1 MKLRPF
7 STWRQENKELLV
19 FLAIAFALPFLWFLV
34 PAIFSLTGNSL
45 HSLSSFSLFNVLCPA
60 AGAMVVSLVYRAEDP
75 LLPRTFFRRFLGLTA
90 IVGLWALC
98 GLFLPE
104 HFLSTVTPLL
114 YFAVSLATIVFYL
127 DEPSDLRAAY
137 GLTGRQ
143 WTLSG
148 VLLLLFLALLVVRA
162 VANNL
167 ITGTPQAAFT
177 AVSFSSLF
185 LLLPSFFLQF
195 SSFFGEEY
203 GWRTYLQPALQT
215 KSGPIRGVLL
225 FGVLWALWHLPSS
238 LSFDHDSL
246 TQIGPSFLLSCL
258 NCIAFGTFLAFIYLK
273 THNITTYGWL
283 FSYIFVT
290 TICHLCFLKPT
301 HGYKPQPPPSF
312 SWPSSSPF
320 CSLTFFAVPHP
331 PDQTK
336 PKGVPSQCMH
346 YCTKISA

>member
-114 YFAVSLATIVFYL
+114 YCAVSLATIVFYL

-177 AVSFSSLF
+177 AVSFSSVPSSALF
-185 LLLPSFFLQF
+185 LPPIFQFLWRRVRLADL
-195 SSFFGEEY
+195 SSAGIADEI
-203 GWRTYLQPALQT
+203 GANPRRL
-215 KSGPIRGVLL
+215 
-225 FGVLWALWHLPSS
+225 ALWGPVGPLAPS
-238 LSFDHDSL
+238 LQL
-246 TQIGPSFLLSCL
+246 VI
-258 NCIAFGTFLAFIYLK
+258 
-273 THNITTYGWL
+273 
-283 FSYIFVT
+283 
-290 TICHLCFLKPT
+290 
-301 HGYKPQPPPSF
+301 
-312 SWPSSSPF
+312 
-320 CSLTFFAVPHP
+320 
-331 PDQTK
+331 
-336 PKGVPSQCMH
+336 
-346 YCTKISA
+346 

>member
-167 ITGTPQAAFT
+167 ITGT
-177 AVSFSSLF
+177 S
-185 LLLPSFFLQF
+185 PSCLHSRF
-195 SSFFGEEY
+195 
-203 GWRTYLQPALQT
+203 
-215 KSGPIRGVLL
+215 
-225 FGVLWALWHLPSS
+225 
-238 LSFDHDSL
+238 
-246 TQIGPSFLLSCL
+246 FLLS
-258 NCIAFGTFLAFIYLK
+258 
-273 THNITTYGWL
+273 
-283 FSYIFVT
+283 V
-290 TICHLCFLKPT
+290 
-301 HGYKPQPPPSF
+301 
-312 SWPSSSPF
+312 PSSALFLPPIFQFLWRRVRLADLSSAGIADEIGANPRRLALWGPVGPLAP
-320 CSLTFFAVPHP
+320 SLQLV
-331 PDQTK
+331 
-336 PKGVPSQCMH
+336 
-346 YCTKISA
+346 I

>member
-177 AVSFSSLF
+177 AV
-185 LLLPSFFLQF
+185 
-195 SSFFGEEY
+195 
-203 GWRTYLQPALQT
+203 
-215 KSGPIRGVLL
+215 
-225 FGVLWALWHLPSS
+225 
-238 LSFDHDSL
+238 
-246 TQIGPSFLLSCL
+246 
-258 NCIAFGTFLAFIYLK
+258 
-273 THNITTYGWL
+273 
-283 FSYIFVT
+283 
-290 TICHLCFLKPT
+290 
-301 HGYKPQPPPSF
+301 
-312 SWPSSSPF
+312 
-320 CSLTFFAVPHP
+320 
-331 PDQTK
+331 
-336 PKGVPSQCMH
+336 
-346 YCTKISA
+346 

>member
-127 DEPSDLRAAY
+127 DEPLDLRAAY

-148 VLLLLFLALLVVRA
+148 VLLLLFLAATR
-162 VANNL
+162 
-167 ITGTPQAAFT
+167 GTSCGKQPDHRY
-177 AVSFSSLF
+177 S
-185 LLLPSFFLQF
+185 PSCLHSRF
-195 SSFFGEEY
+195 
-203 GWRTYLQPALQT
+203 
-215 KSGPIRGVLL
+215 
-225 FGVLWALWHLPSS
+225 
-238 LSFDHDSL
+238 
-246 TQIGPSFLLSCL
+246 FLLS
-258 NCIAFGTFLAFIYLK
+258 
-273 THNITTYGWL
+273 
-283 FSYIFVT
+283 V
-290 TICHLCFLKPT
+290 
-301 HGYKPQPPPSF
+301 
-312 SWPSSSPF
+312 PSSALFLPPIFQFLWRRVRLADLSSAGIADEIGANPRRLALWGPVGPLAP
-320 CSLTFFAVPHP
+320 SLQLV
-331 PDQTK
+331 
-336 PKGVPSQCMH
+336 
-346 YCTKISA
+346 I

>member
-185 LLLPSFFLQF
+185 LLLPSFFLNCIA
-195 SSFFGEEY
+195 FG
-203 GWRTYLQPALQT
+203 T
-215 KSGPIRGVLL
+215 
-225 FGVLWALWHLPSS
+225 
-238 LSFDHDSL
+238 
-246 TQIGPSFLLSCL
+246 FLLSCL

-273 THNITTYGWL
+273 THNIWLAILIHFCNNNLPLMLPQADTWIQATASTLIQLAIFLPFL
-283 FSYIFVT
+283 FSNVFRRA
-290 TICHLCFLKPT
+290 
-301 HGYKPQPPPSF
+301 PS
-312 SWPSSSPF
+312 P
-320 CSLTFFAVPHP
+320 
-331 PDQTK
+331 
-336 PKGVPSQCMH
+336 
-346 YCTKISA
+346 

>member
-167 ITGTPQAAFT
+167 ITGTSCLHSRF
-177 AVSFSSLF
+177 
-185 LLLPSFFLQF
+185 
-195 SSFFGEEY
+195 
-203 GWRTYLQPALQT
+203 
-215 KSGPIRGVLL
+215 
-225 FGVLWALWHLPSS
+225 
-238 LSFDHDSL
+238 
-246 TQIGPSFLLSCL
+246 FLLS
-258 NCIAFGTFLAFIYLK
+258 
-273 THNITTYGWL
+273 
-283 FSYIFVT
+283 V
-290 TICHLCFLKPT
+290 
-301 HGYKPQPPPSF
+301 
-312 SWPSSSPF
+312 PSSALFLPPIFQFLWRRVRLADLSSAGIADEIGANPRRLALWGPVGPLAP
-320 CSLTFFAVPHP
+320 SLQLV
-331 PDQTK
+331 
-336 PKGVPSQCMH
+336 
-346 YCTKISA
+346 I

>member
-215 KSGPIRGVLL
+215 KSGANPRRL
-225 FGVLWALWHLPSS
+225 ALWGPVGPLAPS
-238 LSFDHDSL
+238 LQL
-246 TQIGPSFLLSCL
+246 VI
-258 NCIAFGTFLAFIYLK
+258 
-273 THNITTYGWL
+273 
-283 FSYIFVT
+283 
-290 TICHLCFLKPT
+290 
-301 HGYKPQPPPSF
+301 
-312 SWPSSSPF
+312 
-320 CSLTFFAVPHP
+320 
-331 PDQTK
+331 
-336 PKGVPSQCMH
+336 
-346 YCTKISA
+346 

>member
-177 AVSFSSLF
+177 AVSFSSL
-185 LLLPSFFLQF
+185 
-195 SSFFGEEY
+195 
-203 GWRTYLQPALQT
+203 
-215 KSGPIRGVLL
+215 
-225 FGVLWALWHLPSS
+225 
-238 LSFDHDSL
+238 
-246 TQIGPSFLLSCL
+246 
-258 NCIAFGTFLAFIYLK
+258 
-273 THNITTYGWL
+273 
-283 FSYIFVT
+283 
-290 TICHLCFLKPT
+290 
-301 HGYKPQPPPSF
+301 
-312 SWPSSSPF
+312 
-320 CSLTFFAVPHP
+320 
-331 PDQTK
+331 
-336 PKGVPSQCMH
+336 
-346 YCTKISA
+346 

>member
-1 MKLRPF
+1 
-7 STWRQENKELLV
+7 
-19 FLAIAFALPFLWFLV
+19 
-34 PAIFSLTGNSL
+34 
-45 HSLSSFSLFNVLCPA
+45 
-60 AGAMVVSLVYRAEDP
+60 MVVSLVYRAEDP

-185 LLLPSFFLQF
+185 LLLPSFFLHF
-195 SSFFGEEY
+195 SSFFGERVRLADLSSAGIADEI
-203 GWRTYLQPALQT
+203 GANPRRL
-215 KSGPIRGVLL
+215 
-225 FGVLWALWHLPSS
+225 ALWGPVGPLAPS
-238 LSFDHDSL
+238 LQL
-246 TQIGPSFLLSCL
+246 VI
-258 NCIAFGTFLAFIYLK
+258 
-273 THNITTYGWL
+273 
-283 FSYIFVT
+283 
-290 TICHLCFLKPT
+290 
-301 HGYKPQPPPSF
+301 
-312 SWPSSSPF
+312 
-320 CSLTFFAVPHP
+320 
-331 PDQTK
+331 
-336 PKGVPSQCMH
+336 
-346 YCTKISA
+346 

>member
-148 VLLLLFLALLVVRA
+148 
-162 VANNL
+162 
-167 ITGTPQAAFT
+167 GTSCGKQPDHRY
-177 AVSFSSLF
+177 S
-185 LLLPSFFLQF
+185 PSCLHSRF
-195 SSFFGEEY
+195 
-203 GWRTYLQPALQT
+203 
-215 KSGPIRGVLL
+215 
-225 FGVLWALWHLPSS
+225 
-238 LSFDHDSL
+238 
-246 TQIGPSFLLSCL
+246 FLLS
-258 NCIAFGTFLAFIYLK
+258 
-273 THNITTYGWL
+273 
-283 FSYIFVT
+283 V
-290 TICHLCFLKPT
+290 
-301 HGYKPQPPPSF
+301 
-312 SWPSSSPF
+312 PSSALFLPPIFQFLWRRVRLADLSSAGIADEIGANPRRLALWGPVGPLAP
-320 CSLTFFAVPHP
+320 SLQLV
-331 PDQTK
+331 
-336 PKGVPSQCMH
+336 
-346 YCTKISA
+346 I

>member
-273 THNITTYGWL
+273 THNIWLAFLIHFCNNNLPLMLPQADTWIQATASTLIQLAIFLPFL
-283 FSYIFVT
+283 FSNVFRRA
-290 TICHLCFLKPT
+290 
-301 HGYKPQPPPSF
+301 PS
-312 SWPSSSPF
+312 P
-320 CSLTFFAVPHP
+320 
-331 PDQTK
+331 
-336 PKGVPSQCMH
+336 
-346 YCTKISA
+346 

>member
-148 VLLLLFLALLVVRA
+148 VLLLLFLALL
-162 VANNL
+162 
-167 ITGTPQAAFT
+167 PK
-177 AVSFSSLF
+177 
-185 LLLPSFFLQF
+185 LPSQPFL
-195 SSFFGEEY
+195 SPLCSFFCPLSSSNFPVSLE
-203 GWRTYLQPALQT
+203 
-215 KSGPIRGVLL
+215 KSTAGGPIFSRHCRRNRGQSE
-225 FGVLWALWHLPSS
+225 ASCS
-238 LSFDHDSL
+238 LGSC
-246 TQIGPSFLLSCL
+246 GP
-258 NCIAFGTFLAFIYLK
+258 FGTFPPA
-273 THNITTYGWL
+273 
-283 FSYIFVT
+283 
-290 TICHLCFLKPT
+290 CHLIMIP
-301 HGYKPQPPPSF
+301 
-312 SWPSSSPF
+312 
-320 CSLTFFAVPHP
+320 
-331 PDQTK
+331 
-336 PKGVPSQCMH
+336 
-346 YCTKISA
+346 